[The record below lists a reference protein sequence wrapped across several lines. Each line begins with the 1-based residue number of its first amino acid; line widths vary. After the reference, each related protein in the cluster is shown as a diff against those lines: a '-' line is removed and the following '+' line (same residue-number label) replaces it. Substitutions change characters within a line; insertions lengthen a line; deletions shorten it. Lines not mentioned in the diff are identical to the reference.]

1 MTDASGTF
9 TYAYTHTRT
18 GRLDHV
24 TGGHGDSPGYDYDRE
39 LAQPADRDRAP
50 GLGRPH
56 ASIQTAYNYDG
67 DGLRTA
73 VVRGTGSGA
82 STEHYTWD
90 VAGALTELIGD
101 GAKLYLYG
109 PSATPLA
116 QIDTTSGAVDYLH
129 HDINATTRV
138 LTDDTGT
145 VEATASYDPYGSP
158 TTHTGTAGTAFG
170 YAGEYTDPDTGLVY
184 LRARYYDPT
193 TAQFLTRDPLEAETG
208 APYSYAGS
216 DPLDASDP
224 SGLDWCVGS
233 VCLGFHPSDA
243 IRPIVNIGRGASF
256 GLSDKIANWIS
267 PGASCTVDQNA
278 GYQALGSAATL
289 VATFGFGG
297 AAGEGAGGASDGVP
311 GLKPGWQGRAADNG
325 KGWVWQEPGAPGNA
339 NSMRVM
345 DPTPDY
351 PNGYVRYNNGEGNGQ
366 PIDLSGK
373 PGPNSATHI
382 PRNGPGGDWPI
393 PMGW

>member
-24 TGGHGDSPGYDYDRE
+24 TGGHGNSPGYDYDGE

-90 VAGALTELIGD
+90 VAGALAELIGD

-129 HDINATTRV
+129 HDINGTTRV

-184 LRARYYDPT
+184 LRARYYDPQ
-193 TAQFLTRDPLEAETG
+193 TAQFLTRDPLEATTQQ
-208 APYSYAGS
+208 PYQYVGG
-216 DPLDASDP
+216 DPLDARDP
-224 SGLDWCVGS
+224 SGLDCGWTSPGDCGPSLQQASDWAAGFGDTVTCGGTKQIRRLINYEQTGS
-233 VCLGFHPSDA
+233 TNDIGVDQCDSFYHWG
-243 IRPIVNIGRGASF
+243 NIGGDFANVFDSIVVPGTVARWASRIPAVGRALYGSRSVGADSPWFGNDSLGTPGVSGSLNQRGAAYRIGWS
-256 GLSDKIANWIS
+256 
-267 PGASCTVDQNA
+267 VNA
-278 GYQALGSAATL
+278 EAP
-289 VATFGFGG
+289 GG
-297 AAGEGAGGASDGVP
+297 ARPVLS
-311 GLKPGWQGRAADNG
+311 LR
-325 KGWVWQEPGAPGNA
+325 
-339 NSMRVM
+339 
-345 DPTPDY
+345 TPWILHLDFFY
-351 PNGYVRYNNGEGNGQ
+351 
-366 PIDLSGK
+366 
-373 PGPNSATHI
+373 GPVF
-382 PRNGPGGDWPI
+382 P
-393 PMGW
+393 